1 MFSDGVLA
9 ILITI
14 MVLELH
20 KPEEPT
26 WHGLS
31 QVKGSLGWYLLSFM
45 NLGSYWNSHHH
56 LFLAVD
62 RISGS
67 VLWANLN
74 LLFWLS
80 LVPFA
85 TAWAG
90 ESGLAPVPT
99 TVYGVIQLLCGIS
112 IYILV
117 RRLIAANGPRSRFS
131 QALASN
137 RKPIVSLGVLLIATP
152 LALVWP
158 RVAVALYFAV
168 ALMWMVPDRRM
179 ERA

>member
-1 MFSDGVLA
+1 MFSDGVIA

-14 MVLELH
+14 MVLELG
-20 KPEEPT
+20 KPDEPT
-26 WHGLS
+26 WKGLS
-31 QVKGSLGWYLLSFM
+31 HVAPHFGWYLLSFM

-56 LFLAVD
+56 LFMTID

-90 ESGLAPVPT
+90 ESSLAPVPT
-99 TVYGVIQLLCGIS
+99 AVYGLIQLLSGIS
-112 IYILV
+112 IYILI
-117 RRLIAANGPRSRFS
+117 RRLMVANGPRSRVS
-131 QALASN
+131 QALARD
-137 RKPIVSLGVLLIATP
+137 RKGKVSVGILIVATP

-158 RVAVALYFAV
+158 RAAVVLYVIV